1 MLKSNQQYIVPNF
14 KEILTDL
21 GVPIF
26 NNGGEWRAQ
35 AIWRGGSNKSSVII
49 NEHSYYDFG
58 TSKRGSMQE
67 LICRITGVDLDEVEQ
82 LIELK
87 EAAPTI
93 SLNSRLNYPKIYN
106 EECLSKLYPDY
117 TYWEGRGISPY
128 VQKVFE
134 VGYAKEHKMAGRMV
148 FPIRKDDGKIIGFAG
163 RVVKENPPY
172 PNWILIGFKR
182 FFTYSYQNCM
192 EAIEQENRVIIVESI
207 GDLLS
212 LYQAGIKNVM
222 ASFGLKVHKS
232 LLKLIITHNLRV
244 TLSFNN
250 DERKQG
256 NNAAEAAKQSLEK
269 FMNPDKVEIILPE
282 RNDWNATLLEDGD
295 YVIKDKLTI

>member
-1 MLKSNQQYIVPNF
+1 MLKANQQYIVPNF

-26 NNGGEWRAQ
+26 NRGGEWRAQ
-35 AIWRGGSNKSSVII
+35 AIWRGGSNKTSVII
-49 NEHSYYDFG
+49 DERSYYDFG
-58 TSKRGSMQE
+58 TTEKGSMQQ
-67 LICRITGVDLDEVEQ
+67 LICRITGIDIDEVDQ

-87 EAAPTI
+87 ETTPTI

-163 RVVKENPPY
+163 RVVKDSPNY
-172 PNWILIGFKR
+172 PKWILIGFKR
-182 FFTYSYQNCM
+182 FFTYSYPNCM

-232 LLKLIITHNLRV
+232 LLKLIMTHNLRV

-256 NNAAEAAKQSLEK
+256 NDAAEAAKQSLER
-269 FMNPDKVEIILPE
+269 FINPDKIQIILPE
-282 RNDWNATLLEDGD
+282 RNDWNTTLLEDGD
-295 YVIKDKLTI
+295 YAIKEKLII